1 MRGIACEGR
10 LCYHG
15 YVIMKTIRHGGRA
28 AQGRAPCAAGGR
40 RQNGGNKK
48 SEAGAQSTAAPRKK
62 RVFSG
67 IQPTGVFT
75 LGNYVGAVRNWPK
88 LQDEY
93 ECIYSVVDEHAITVR
108 QNPAALRRQTRET
121 AALLLASGINPEK
134 SVVFVQ
140 SHVPAHAQL
149 SWVLSC
155 FCPFGDLTRMHQFKE
170 KSAKHP
176 EDINGGLLTYPILMA
191 ADILLYQTDLVPI
204 GIDQKQHLEL
214 ARNIAQR
221 FNGVYSPTFTMPDGY
236 IPQVGAKVMS
246 LQEPEKK
253 MSKSDTNEN
262 AVVRMLD
269 APDAILRK
277 FKRAVTD
284 SGGCVRAGA
293 DKPGVTNLM
302 SIYGVMTGKN
312 FAEIEREFDGR
323 GYGEFKQAVAEAVIA
338 TLRPIQ
344 EEYARLLADKGYL
357 DGVLAEG
364 AARADAIARR
374 TLAKVYKK
382 IGFLQL

>member
-1 MRGIACEGR
+1 M
-10 LCYHG
+10 
-15 YVIMKTIRHGGRA
+15 
-28 AQGRAPCAAGGR
+28 
-40 RQNGGNKK
+40 

-284 SGGCVRAGA
+284 SDGVVRF
-293 DKPGVTNLM
+293 DPENKPGVSNLM
-302 SIYGVMTGKN
+302 AIYASFTGK
-312 FAEIEREFDGR
+312 AMEEIEAEFAGR
-323 GYGEFKQAVAEAVIA
+323 GYGDFKAAVAETTADALAPV
-338 TLRPIQ
+338 Q
-344 EEYARLLADKGYL
+344 SEYARILADKAYV
-357 DGVLAEG
+357 DGVLKDG
-364 AARADAIARR
+364 AARAARLANR
-374 TLAKVYKK
+374 TVAKVYRKV
-382 IGFLQL
+382 GLLQLER